1 MVQICWAK
9 RWDWGIRIRHVYM
22 GMAMLLCAEN
32 LHLTHTF
39 IISTYRYRM
48 PYVFVW
54 DDHVPLQM
62 THHQETLRLSLLCLA
77 RFGEGMG
84 TDLSIARL
92 QTKQQW
98 RGCIGSCFQV

>member
-1 MVQICWAK
+1 M
-9 RWDWGIRIRHVYM
+9 DM

-32 LHLTHTF
+32 LHVTYTF

-62 THHQETLRLSLLCLA
+62 THHQETLRLSLLL
-77 RFGEGMG
+77 FGAIRRGDG
-84 TDLSIARL
+84 NRSIYRK
-92 QTKQQW
+92 T
-98 RGCIGSCFQV
+98 SD